1 MTRFR
6 RWLLLVPLLVGTQL
20 STGCYLGLTSRP
32 VLFPNV
38 ALSPA
43 VVRPGVGYNTPCGPA
58 CYRPFGDGPSVLGGP
73 GYGGGVPV
81 VGGPVYDAAPIA
93 VSGPHGYDVPIYGGS
108 YPVPGCTSCGGGPA
122 VPHGAVQYGPAP
134 VVSGYPIP
142 IAGAPGGPPIAVSP
156 AGGPIHGIPF
166 DSGMVP
172 TVKPPVGSVPLQ
184 MPSEVKESKKLVSA
198 GK

>member
-1 MTRFR
+1 MTRLR

-43 VVRPGVGYNTPCGPA
+43 YVRPGGGLGNPCGPS
-58 CYRPFGDGPSVLGGP
+58 CYREGGPTACGGSLLGGP
-73 GYGGGVPV
+73 AFGAMGPV

-93 VSGPHGYDVPIYGGS
+93 VSGPPGYDVPVYGGA
-108 YPVPGCTSCGGGPA
+108 YPVPGCTSCGGGQT
-122 VPHGAVQYGPAP
+122 VPYGAAP
-134 VVSGYPIP
+134 VSSGYPIP
-142 IAGAPGGPPIAVSP
+142 IAGVPGGPPIAVSP
-156 AGGPIHGIPF
+156 AGGPIHGVPY
-166 DSGMVP
+166 DSGMIP
-172 TVKPPVGSVPLQ
+172 TVKPPVGSIPLQ